1 MRKRSGY
8 VLLEIIISVFI
19 MSIIITCLLSIMAVI
34 NRANKNIE
42 DRIEL
47 SQQTEEITSQITP
60 LIEESMNIISIT
72 TIDRKTIQNLELG
85 KEYDVLSI
93 KLNFKNSE
101 NENNIAL
108 KNREISYK
116 KSS

>member
-1 MRKRSGY
+1 
-8 VLLEIIISVFI
+8 
-19 MSIIITCLLSIMAVI
+19 
-34 NRANKNIE
+34 
-42 DRIEL
+42 
-47 SQQTEEITSQITP
+47 
-60 LIEESMNIISIT
+60 MNIISIT

-108 KNREISYK
+108 KIEK
-116 KSS
+116 